1 MARRDHC
8 GAGIKGSCWLRAL
21 TSCADR
27 WISRPPRLRSRCF
40 WAPAPSFHRRTV
52 TTRLALPA
60 ASIDIPATDPL
71 RTTPSAAVPQV
82 AAEFELPPGFAAV
95 QWADALEEPIA
106 LAFSPDGR
114 LFVAETGGRVWTFL
128 DADGDGRAEEGI
140 LFAEVD
146 AGLHSIAVASDRLV
160 YLGGRGH
167 VSVARDRDGDGR
179 ADTVAPLVRDLFVGQ
194 HASNRI
200 ALGPDGRVYITI
212 VSPCDEPCAENNPL
226 SVSILTLH
234 PDSPQLESYASGLH
248 DPHGLAFSPDGAL
261 WATDRGFDSPCVTSE
276 RLTRVAFGTADGRPD
291 CAQEPGPQRASV
303 SGASALDLGR
313 DAGARGI
320 AWFESDLVPPKFS
333 GGFYIAFA
341 TAMARRRARTSGS
354 LGCCPTAVSSC
365 AISRRASPRPRMS
378 RAARW
383 RRCSSPIR
391 CVGWSTALAH
401 PWRGDSVRPLSD
413 RAGWT
418 PPAPPAR

>member
-1 MARRDHC
+1 MLAQSLDFLRRSLALAAATVAIPVLL
-8 GAGIKGSCWLRAL
+8 GACSFVSSQDSDDAP
-21 TSCADR
+21 
-27 WISRPPRLRSRCF
+27 RP
-40 WAPAPSFHRRTV
+40 
-52 TTRLALPA
+52 ALPA

-212 VSPCDEPCAENNPL
+212 VSPCDGPCAENNPL

-320 AWFESDLVPPKFS
+320 AWFESDLVPPKLS

-341 TAMARRRARTSGS
+341 HGDGPAEGAHVRFARLLPDGS
-354 LGCCPTAVSSC
+354 L
-365 AISRRASPRPRMS
+365 ILRDFASGFAEASDVASGPMATVFVADQVRGVVYRIG
-378 RAARW
+378 
-383 RRCSSPIR
+383 SPLE
-391 CVGWSTALAH
+391 G
-401 PWRGDSVRPLSD
+401 
-413 RAGWT
+413 
-418 PPAPPAR
+418 